1 MSTESENRTGGKFA
15 PLIMPVALPVHHLIV
30 HRGHAVPAETS
41 EVPVTASVDTDCAT
55 AFGEALDRATVRLH
69 DYEVQPALDGLGA
82 DLRAIHAAVEP
93 AQWRALA
100 STVDES
106 HPLAELLWQDPMTDR
121 ARRRPRG
128 YAGDAALIDLIYA
141 DVELPPVTSL
151 GAAVYGHLTQSTTA
165 RAVRSRRQTMAGILD
180 DMAPARVLSVAC
192 GHLREA
198 RPRPGVEF
206 VALDQDAQSLAVVA
220 REQPTVRTVCA
231 RVSALV
237 SGALAFDQLD
247 LIYSTGLYDYL
258 SARAA
263 GRLTQRLFSCL
274 RPGGRLVI
282 ANFLPGLPE
291 TPYMELFMDWWLIYR
306 DDVDLLQLAGAVP
319 AAELADARVF
329 HEPHGR
335 IAFLELTRV

>member
-1 MSTESENRTGGKFA
+1 
-15 PLIMPVALPVHHLIV
+15 
-30 HRGHAVPAETS
+30 
-41 EVPVTASVDTDCAT
+41 VTASVDADCST
-55 AFGEALDRATVRLH
+55 AFSEALDRATARLR

-82 DLRAIHAAVEP
+82 DLRTIHAMVEP
-93 AQWRALA
+93 ARWRTLA

-106 HPLAELLWQDPMTDR
+106 HPLAGLLWQDPMTDR

-151 GAAVYGHLTQSTTA
+151 GAAVYGHLTQSATA
-165 RAVRSRRQTMAGILD
+165 RAVRSRRQTMAAILD

-198 RPRPGVEF
+198 RPRPGAEF
-206 VALDQDAQSLAVVA
+206 VALDQDAQSLALVA

-237 SGALAFDQLD
+237 TGALAFDQLD
-247 LIYSTGLYDYL
+247 LVYSTGLYDYL
-258 SARAA
+258 SPRAA

-274 RPGGRLVI
+274 RPGGRLVV

-306 DDVDLLQLAGAVP
+306 DDVDLLQLADTVP
-319 AAELADARVF
+319 ARELARARVF
-329 HEPHGR
+329 HEPQGR